1 MNRYF
6 EIGWVAGLWQYREL
20 LYFFAWRDVKIR
32 YKQAALGAA
41 WAIVQ
46 PLLTMLIFT
55 LFFGRLAQVPTDGI
69 PYPLFCYCAL
79 VPWTYFSG
87 VLGQASNSLIVN
99 SNLITKVYFPRALL
113 PASTAVSGLLDF
125 LVGWLMLF
133 GLLAYYRISPTWAL
147 LCIPVVI
154 LALVAFTISM
164 SLLFSSLNVKFRDVK
179 YVIPFMIQIWLFIT
193 PVIYAPSLIPQRYRF
208 LLALN
213 PLWGIVEAFRACVLP
228 TRSIDMRLMFTSAI
242 VIIMAAVLGAIYF
255 RRTERTFADII

>member
-1 MNRYF
+1 M
-6 EIGWVAGLWQYREL
+6 
-20 LYFFAWRDVKIR
+20 
-32 YKQAALGAA
+32 
-41 WAIVQ
+41 Q
-46 PLLTMLIFT
+46 PVLTMLIFT

-69 PYPLFCYCAL
+69 PYPLFSYCAL
-79 VPWTYFSG
+79 LPWMYFSG
-87 VLGQASNSLIVN
+87 VLGQASNSLILN

-133 GLLAYYRISPTWAL
+133 GLLAYYKIRPSWAL
-147 LCIPVVI
+147 LAIP
-154 LALVAFTISM
+154 LVMMGLIAFTIAM
-164 SLLFSSLNVKFRDVK
+164 SLLLSSLNVKFRDVK

-193 PVIYAPSLIPQRYRF
+193 PVIYAPSLIPQRYRM

-228 TRSIDMRLMFTSAI
+228 ARGMDMHLMLTSVAVI
-242 VIIMAAVLGAIYF
+242 VTVTVASAIYF

>member
-1 MNRYF
+1 MKRLF
-6 EIGWVAGLWQYREL
+6 KTGWIAGLWQYREL
-20 LYFFAWRDVKIR
+20 LYFFAWRDVKVR

-46 PLLTMLIFT
+46 PLLTMVIFT
-55 LFFGRLAQVPTDGI
+55 LFFGRLAQLPTDGI

-87 VLGQASNSLIVN
+87 VLSQASNSLILN

-113 PASTAVSGLLDF
+113 PASAAVSGLLDF

-133 GLLAYYRISPTWAL
+133 ALLAYYRIRPGWGL
-147 LCIPVVI
+147 LAIPLVM
-154 LALVAFTISM
+154 LGLVAFTIAM
-164 SLLFSSLNVKFRDVK
+164 SLLLSSLNVRFRDVK
-179 YVIPFMIQIWLFIT
+179 YVIPFLIQIWLFIT
-193 PVIYAPSLIPQRYRF
+193 PVIYAPSIIPQRYRP

-228 TRSIDMRLMFTSAI
+228 ARSMDVGLVVTSAV
-242 VIIMAAVLGAIYF
+242 VILFTAVLGGIYF